1 MDSTIEWRNGTQMST
16 AWNVTKEGV
25 LNPFEIYPGIDV
37 PVDTYRHSEGQFI
50 FNTNRG
56 APVSFEFR
64 AVNGGFFGGRR
75 LRLAPGVNIRF
86 GETFNAQLAL
96 DRNDITLPNGPF
108 VTNLVR
114 TRVNYSFS
122 TRMFLQALVQ
132 YNDRDQLWSS
142 NVRFGLL
149 SAANTGLFVVYNDI
163 RYFDHADL
171 FDRHLI
177 RHSGAGRSLTVKYS
191 QVFDLLR

>member
-1 MDSTIEWRNGTQMST
+1 M
-16 AWNVTKEGV
+16 
-25 LNPFEIYPGIDV
+25 

-75 LRLAPGVNIRF
+75 LRLAPGVNVRF
-86 GETFNAQLAL
+86 GETFNAQFAL

-149 SAANTGLFVVYNDI
+149 SAANTGLF
-163 RYFDHADL
+163 RRL
-171 FDRHLI
+171 QRHP
-177 RHSGAGRSLTVKYS
+177 
-191 QVFDLLR
+191 LLRPRRPLRPPPDPAQRRGPLPHGQVQPGVRPAAVVPQESPW

>member
-1 MDSTIEWRNGTQMST
+1 M
-16 AWNVTKEGV
+16 TKEGV
-25 LNPFEIYPGIDV
+25 LQQFAIYDGIDV
-37 PVDTYRHSEGQFI
+37 PVDTYSHSEGQFR

-64 AVNGGFFGGRR
+64 AVAGGFFGGRR
-75 LRLAPGVNIRF
+75 LQVGPQVSVRA
-86 GETFNAQLAL
+86 GETFNAQLAW

-114 TRVNYSFS
+114 TRVNYSFT
-122 TRMFLQALVQ
+122 TRMFVQALVQ
-132 YNDRDQLWSS
+132 YNDRDEIWSS

-163 RYFDHADL
+163 RYFDHDDL

-177 RHSGAGRSLTVKYS
+177 QHGGVGRSLSIKYS
-191 QVFDLLR
+191 QVFDVLR